1 MSFTSDENNQD
12 EKALL
17 GLIHGADQEKKK
29 QGTTTEVTKEKKE
42 KVSKE
47 KINVNFNE
55 DALEGF
61 NTKSKNQLISQNEKI
76 KNLFVTEDNNAV
88 MEQFEKEKEAE
99 IEGEL
104 GSKIKVTEVKKGW
117 NAWAGEGVNEN
128 KYNEK
133 VAQADKFKK
142 ARIEELR
149 KQRAD
154 NRMRGVIVNSEDRD
168 KKFANKFLVKELP
181 HPYNNIGHYERVMDA
196 AVGKEWATL

>member
-61 NTKSKNQLISQNEKI
+61 NTKSKNQLIS
-76 KNLFVTEDNNAV
+76 
-88 MEQFEKEKEAE
+88 
-99 IEGEL
+99 
-104 GSKIKVTEVKKGW
+104 
-117 NAWAGEGVNEN
+117 
-128 KYNEK
+128 
-133 VAQADKFKK
+133 
-142 ARIEELR
+142 
-149 KQRAD
+149 
-154 NRMRGVIVNSEDRD
+154 
-168 KKFANKFLVKELP
+168 
-181 HPYNNIGHYERVMDA
+181 
-196 AVGKEWATL
+196 